1 MDLAYVKGFEHRSMA
16 VGLPFVLHN
25 LIPENDLGERVA
37 VSYALWRR
45 AIDYYDFC
53 ESPIAFDRGGVISL
67 TYLDELGAN
76 LQRDMNA
83 LKQFVT
89 TEPNAEFEGASV
101 NYMSKI
107 QIYFNP
113 FVNVALTLSIMTF
126 IS

>member
-1 MDLAYVKGFEHRSMA
+1 M
-16 VGLPFVLHN
+16 
-25 LIPENDLGERVA
+25 
-37 VSYALWRR
+37 
-45 AIDYYDFC
+45 
-53 ESPIAFDRGGVISL
+53 